1 MKNITKLALGT
12 VMLCSVAVAAT
23 APAAA
28 QVSFGIGVGPGYPA
42 YAPAPSCYDAYGN
55 YVYSYPYCTAYG
67 APAIVAPSVQFGFG
81 ERHDRGDHHVD
92 RDDRGRGDSGHAMRG
107 GDRGEHHGR

>member
-1 MKNITKLALGT
+1 MKNISKFAIGT
-12 VMLCSVAVAAT
+12 VMLCGLAVAAT

-28 QVSFGIGVGPGYPA
+28 NVRVGIGVGPVYPA
-42 YAPAPSCYDAYGN
+42 YAPAPACYDAYGN

-81 ERHDRGDHHVD
+81 ERHDRDGHRFDGDHG
-92 RDDRGRGDSGHAMRG
+92 DRGHAIRG
-107 GDRGEHHGR
+107 GDRGERHDR